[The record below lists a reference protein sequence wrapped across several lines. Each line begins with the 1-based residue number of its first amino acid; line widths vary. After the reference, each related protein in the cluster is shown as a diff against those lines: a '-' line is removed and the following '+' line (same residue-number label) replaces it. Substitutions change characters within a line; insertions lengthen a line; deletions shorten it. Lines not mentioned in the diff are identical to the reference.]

1 MSMGGGRATRS
12 FLSRVLD
19 LWEARE
25 RRLLYLFFGILLFL
39 WSGVIVGAFVSG
51 EWSPIPLV
59 ERLIGVINFTC
70 FMMVIFLVGKFKGLG
85 VIPFRVMWRFILYAS
100 LVSALIVSVVFMMD
114 AADVIDVGMS
124 EEEFTEASSNGEL
137 ALIIVVLFFVFSG
150 IIFVITGVVTL
161 IMMGFVGVLYLFMVG
176 LVPLDLRWVKR
187 ITMRGHL
194 KARALAWVLLIP
206 EHLDTGT
213 LTIRTPERESEFP
226 WRRFWFAMTW
236 MMAFNILVA
245 VYVSLNPF
253 FLRSAS
259 LEELIGFMTSGY
271 IIVPIVVIPWLAI
284 ERLDARIEGPVKDF
298 RLYEGIRSRLV
309 RTFLT
314 LGTLMIF
321 IRFALEDISMERI
334 LYNFGGY
341 IAFSFLLIFAITFI
355 YFNYFEFELAR
366 TIADRLPGLMRE
378 DEGFRAP
385 EVDTGGVEEEGPNT
399 VEPDDTQS

>member
-1 MSMGGGRATRS
+1 MGGGRATRS

-259 LEELIGFMTSGY
+259 LEELIGFMTSGF

>member
-1 MSMGGGRATRS
+1 MGGGRATRS

>member
-259 LEELIGFMTSGY
+259 LEELIGFMTSGF

>member
-1 MSMGGGRATRS
+1 MTRS

-19 LWEARE
+19 LWEAKE
-25 RRLLYLFFGILLFL
+25 RRLLYLFFGILFFL
-39 WSGVIVGAFVSG
+39 WSGVIFGAVVTG
-51 EWSPIPLV
+51 DWSFIPLV

-85 VIPFRVMWRFILYAS
+85 VISFRAMWRFILYAS
-100 LVSALIVSVVFMMD
+100 LVSALIVTVVFIMD
-114 AADVIDVGMS
+114 VEGVIDVGMS
-124 EEEFTEASSNGEL
+124 EEDFTEASSNGEL
-137 ALIIVVLFFVFSG
+137 ALIFVVLFLVFIG
-150 IIFVITGVVTL
+150 IIFIISGVVTL

-213 LTIRTPERESEFP
+213 LTIRRPEREKKFP
-226 WRRFWFAMTW
+226 WRRFWFAMAW

-271 IIVPIVVIPWLAI
+271 IIVPIVVIPWLTI

-321 IRFALEDISMERI
+321 IRFALEDISMDRI
-334 LYNFGGY
+334 LFNFGGY

-355 YFNYFEFELAR
+355 YFNYFEYELAR
-366 TIADRLPGLMRE
+366 TIADRLPGLNRE
-378 DEGFRAP
+378 DEGLKAP
-385 EVDTGGVEEEGPNT
+385 EVDTGGVE
-399 VEPDDTQS
+399 VDEPDTGESDEIKSRTTPPED